1 MWTQDSSCDFLN
13 WSKQQQK
20 SWADSKGLQHP
31 DAGPCLSLSVWE
43 RETCSQEHR
52 PATQWKQRAGEKTIH
67 RMRQSAELRKKQN
80 KTEQCW
86 QPGHSPTFDCVK
98 NRRRGVK
105 AELTLEPLESAWRL
119 SHAKQGSSA
128 LPMCGL
134 RRVSRCQ
141 GCIENEPLG
150 WLLDVSVSFT
160 CMHMI
165 RICTK
170 TIVMLSWCKCLVTT
184 STDMW
189 MCGSN
194 FTCWSFCK
202 YNQTSGHWKSS
213 WVK

>member
-1 MWTQDSSCDFLN
+1 METDSVDFGDWIKGGSRRRREKKKRLYMDKTFPEGTQQSRGIPSCEGWDMWTQDSSCDFLN

-43 RETCSQEHR
+43 KETGGQEHR
-52 PATQWKQRAGEKTIH
+52 PATQWKQRAGEKKIH

-86 QPGHSPTFDCVK
+86 QPGHSPSFDCVK

-128 LPMCGL
+128 ANVWAET
-134 RRVSRCQ
+134 R
-141 GCIENEPLG
+141 E
-150 WLLDVSVSFT
+150 
-160 CMHMI
+160 
-165 RICTK
+165 
-170 TIVMLSWCKCLVTT
+170 
-184 STDMW
+184 
-189 MCGSN
+189 
-194 FTCWSFCK
+194 
-202 YNQTSGHWKSS
+202 
-213 WVK
+213 

>member
-1 MWTQDSSCDFLN
+1 MDKTFPEGTQQSRGIPSCEGWDMWTQDSSCDFLN

-43 RETCSQEHR
+43 KETRGQEHR
-52 PATQWKQRAGEKTIH
+52 PATQWKQRAGEKKIH

-86 QPGHSPTFDCVK
+86 QPGHSPSFDCVK

-128 LPMCGL
+128 ANVWAET
-134 RRVSRCQ
+134 R
-141 GCIENEPLG
+141 E
-150 WLLDVSVSFT
+150 
-160 CMHMI
+160 
-165 RICTK
+165 
-170 TIVMLSWCKCLVTT
+170 
-184 STDMW
+184 
-189 MCGSN
+189 
-194 FTCWSFCK
+194 
-202 YNQTSGHWKSS
+202 
-213 WVK
+213 